1 MDTQRIRKLIAISIN
16 AIIVILIIIY
26 LALTLNSVGVGT
38 LGNTGWGMLKYYT
51 NLSNFL
57 GAIVALILLPY
68 EIISF
73 IKKKD
78 ILPLWAL
85 LLKYAAV
92 IALMITFLITAGFL
106 GPVNVSNGGSYWSL
120 FAGVNMIV
128 HFFVPILAL
137 ISFCFFETSP
147 EIKFPFTLVGLS
159 TVVLYAFFYVTN
171 FYAHLIPGDGIQGQS
186 RYDWYGF
193 FQNNSVPVS
202 ILIIIVILAFA
213 YGVSVLVWFIN
224 KKCRTKFGK
233 DS

>member
-1 MDTQRIRKLIAISIN
+1 MEKKEIRKLIAICLN
-16 AIIVILIIIY
+16 ALIFILVIIY
-26 LALTLNSVGVGT
+26 LILTLNNTGVGT

-57 GAIVALILLPY
+57 GAIVAVILLIY

-73 IKKKD
+73 IKKKN
-78 ILPLWAL
+78 IIPLWAL
-85 LLKYAAV
+85 LLKYASV

-106 GPVNVSNGGSYWSL
+106 GPTNVINGGSYWSL
-120 FAGVNMIV
+120 FAGGNMIV

-137 ISFCFFETSP
+137 ISFCFFETNP

-159 TVVLYAFFYVTN
+159 TVVLYAIFYVTN
-171 FYAHLIPGDGIQGQS
+171 YYAELIPGGGIQGQS
-186 RYDWYGF
+186 EYDWYGF
-193 FQNNSVPVS
+193 FQGNSVPVS

-224 KKCRTKFGK
+224 KKCRAKFEK
-233 DS
+233 E